1 MAKNSRNMIR
11 YIGCSLQLETIMCL
25 TVLTTGDHQCNNVI
39 EFTIVPQKLTIDI
52 PDPNGTIF

>member
-1 MAKNSRNMIR
+1 MIR